1 MPLNLYGYKTF
12 GINFEFFVWFCIPL
26 NLHGYKTSVGLVI
39 VHPYFCIPLNLHG
52 YKTVGIYDNLV
63 IGFVYLLIYMVT
75 KHQ

>member
-39 VHPYFCIPLNLHG
+39 VHPYFVYLL
-52 YKTVGIYDNLV
+52 IYMTTKQRRV
-63 IGFVYLLIYMVT
+63 SRVRGSGFVYLLIYMVT
-75 KHQ
+75 KQ